1 MEIPFLK
8 LNFNLNLNKRE
19 KLAVYSA
26 AVFIAVFAFSQL
38 MIAPVFSKRNELRER
53 MMSKQNTLTEMS
65 KLRDEYL
72 VIEKK
77 AEISRQGF
85 AKRPAGF
92 TLFSFLDK
100 LAGET
105 GVKNRISYMKP
116 SSTVEEASGIKLSRV
131 EMKLQEINI
140 NDLVSYLY
148 GIESSDNM
156 VIVKRL
162 SITKAGQGNALIS
175 AVIQV
180 ETIES

>member
-1 MEIPFLK
+1 
-8 LNFNLNLNKRE
+8 
-19 KLAVYSA
+19 
-26 AVFIAVFAFSQL
+26 
-38 MIAPVFSKRNELRER
+38 
-53 MMSKQNTLTEMS
+53 
-65 KLRDEYL
+65 
-72 VIEKK
+72 
-77 AEISRQGF
+77 
-85 AKRPAGF
+85 
-92 TLFSFLDK
+92 
-100 LAGET
+100 
-105 GVKNRISYMKP
+105 
-116 SSTVEEASGIKLSRV
+116 LSRV

>member
-1 MEIPFLK
+1 MKFNL
-8 LNFNLNLNKRE
+8 NLNLNKRE
-19 KLAVYSA
+19 KLAVYA
-26 AVFIAVFAFSQL
+26 AGVFIAFFIFVQFIIS
-38 MIAPVFSKRNELRER
+38 PVFEKRNELRGR
-53 MMSKQNTLTEMS
+53 LAAKQTTVTEMK
-65 KLRDEYL
+65 KLRDEYFMMQR
-72 VIEKK
+72 K

-85 AKRPAGF
+85 SKRPAGF

-116 SSTVEEASGIKLSRV
+116 SSVAEENSNLKLSRV
-131 EMKLQEINI
+131 EMKLQEISI

-148 GIESSDNM
+148 GIENSENM
-156 VIVKRL
+156 IIVRRL
-162 SITKAGQGNALIS
+162 SVTKAGQGNNFLS